1 MAKKRLITEIGKY
14 VLLQNL
20 EYTDY
25 AGTEPVEIGKIVD
38 SFSKEDVMYIYY
50 NKNNYKETGYH
61 INIDVY
67 VGDKGEFPVANTD
80 DLHRACIYDQPD
92 VFLAMML
99 HEYGHYKNGD
109 LNRQD
114 LTNKSIQDDRLH
126 CIRIG
131 RVQDTERKADAFAVR
146 YVGKAA
152 FLKSI
157 DYMILKRMQRNE
169 DPSVTALAIR
179 EFELRKRA
187 VKNM

>member
-80 DLHRACIYDQPD
+80 DLHRACVCQ
-92 VFLAMML
+92 L
-99 HEYGHYKNGD
+99 E
-109 LNRQD
+109 
-114 LTNKSIQDDRLH
+114 
-126 CIRIG
+126 
-131 RVQDTERKADAFAVR
+131 
-146 YVGKAA
+146 
-152 FLKSI
+152 
-157 DYMILKRMQRNE
+157 
-169 DPSVTALAIR
+169 TA
-179 EFELRKRA
+179 
-187 VKNM
+187 